1 MKPFLFFLLLLS
13 TAFSQNLP
21 PDPPREFR
29 AAWVATVWNID
40 WPSKPGLPASTQ
52 KSQLLAILD
61 RAASLNLNAVI
72 LQVRPAGDALYQT
85 DLEPWSS
92 VLSGTEGRS
101 PGYDPL
107 AFAVAEAHRRG
118 LELHAWFNPFR
129 PATAAGK
136 SHPSNHV
143 TRRFPDAVRT
153 YRKKPWMDP
162 GDPRVRAH
170 TIKVITDVAR
180 RYDVDGVHI
189 DDYFYPY
196 PSAGQKTD
204 FPDSATYARYGRGKN
219 RDAWRRSNTDTFV
232 RDLYSA
238 IKKTRPHVKFGIS
251 PFGIWRPGNP
261 RGIEAKLDSFA
272 HIHADS
278 RRWLNEGWC
287 DYFSPQLYWRIEP
300 RKQSFT
306 ALTGWWNSENKKR
319 RHLWPGVATSRV
331 SSKEDPGRPASEII
345 NQINA
350 TRSLINRSVPGHI
363 HWSFTPLKQNRS
375 GVADLTRRQLYP
387 TKSLVP
393 ASPWLGKTKL
403 PAPTVR
409 PTAATTF
416 TWSPAQRGTRWWAV
430 QTLSNG
436 RWQHVATL
444 PASQTS
450 ITLKSAPQGLAIHP
464 VDYYGNSSKPG
475 VLNKR

>member
-21 PDPPREFR
+21 PDPPREVR

-319 RHLWPGVATSRV
+319 RHLPRLLQRRPRPPRLRNHQPDQRHPLPHQPFRPRPHPLVVHTAKTEPVRRRRPHPPPALPHQIPRPRLPMARQNQTPRPYSPPHSGNHIHLVPCPTRHPLV
-331 SSKEDPGRPASEII
+331 GRPDP
-345 NQINA
+345 QQRPLA
-350 TRSLINRSVPGHI
+350 TRRHSPRLPDQHHPEIRTARPGH
-363 HWSFTPLKQNRS
+363 PPRRLLRQ
-375 GVADLTRRQLYP
+375 LLETRRPQQAL
-387 TKSLVP
+387 
-393 ASPWLGKTKL
+393 AD
-403 PAPTVR
+403 AP
-409 PTAATTF
+409 
-416 TWSPAQRGTRWWAV
+416 
-430 QTLSNG
+430 
-436 RWQHVATL
+436 
-444 PASQTS
+444 
-450 ITLKSAPQGLAIHP
+450 
-464 VDYYGNSSKPG
+464 
-475 VLNKR
+475 